1 MSWVTRNRHWLLF
14 AGFVL
19 TTMAAVGAFAL
30 AAATALAGVVA
41 GGLLAV
47 ADAVATYLLFGVLLL
62 GLDVVLA
69 VALVVTLA
77 SRVSLPESDRL
88 AGAVGAV
95 ERAAGRDARFARR
108 LEPSVETRRE
118 RLRERYVDGE
128 ITELEF
134 ERRLDDLL
142 EAERR
147 GNPKAVR
154 GRSGD
159 RDERDRGVE
168 IE

>member
-14 AGFVL
+14 AGVVL
-19 TTMAAVGAFAL
+19 TTMAAVSVFAL
-30 AAATALAGVVA
+30 AAATVLAGAVA
-41 GGLLAV
+41 GGLLAA
-47 ADAVATYLLFGVLLL
+47 ADVVATYFLFGVLLL

-69 VALVVTLA
+69 VALLTTLA
-77 SRVSLPESDRL
+77 SMVSLPESDRL
-88 AGAVGAV
+88 AGTVGAI
-95 ERAAGRDARFARR
+95 ERAAGREPRLARR
-108 LEPSVETRRE
+108 FEPSAETRRE

-142 EAERR
+142 EAERAGTSGTAR
-147 GNPKAVR
+147 E
-154 GRSGD
+154 RSSG
-159 RDERDRGVE
+159 RDERERNVG